1 MVESKSDN
9 STWKNNFIDTE
20 SLLEMFCATDVVFCC
35 LFPSVLAYY
44 QWLAL
49 HFLCDRL
56 FIAKTKL
63 LSSQIRKYLKADNK
77 EVTLKYTRRG
87 LDFLN
92 PTHSAGS
99 TGPL

>member
-1 MVESKSDN
+1 
-9 STWKNNFIDTE
+9 
-20 SLLEMFCATDVVFCC
+20 MFCVTDVVFCC
-35 LFPSVLAYY
+35 LFPSVPPSY
-44 QWLAL
+44 QSFAL
-49 HFLCDRL
+49 NYFLCDRL
-56 FIAKTKL
+56 FISKPIL
-63 LSSQIRKYLKADNK
+63 LLPQIKKYLNTDNK